1 MNNLRMNPKRSIC
14 RIAAALFLLPLF
26 GSCDKQELPGNAPV
40 PEGMIEVRPA
50 LPALFNALPRD
61 ASEVRS
67 QATRTY
73 APNETTDAD
82 LKENKTIPLPEGSTV
97 WLIAKNEKDNTLV
110 KNSYVVHNSG
120 GEDALS
126 YLIPCTVNEKGE
138 VIDEEGAPLY
148 LKEGTQHLFY
158 AVSPARELDQEKF
171 AQGKVAFQ
179 VKNGAYFY
187 ANDGRYTSTSPEP
200 IKVESTS
207 PESVQRIP
215 LNPMINQTALLR
227 FQIKKGEGVHDL
239 DIQPAG
245 IQLSGLQND
254 SPDEADSK
262 YGTSDGLFWHM
273 SQAEDDEPILLQH
286 GDKTG
291 TYNYYNYTIDAE
303 ERVNI
308 EVPVLP
314 MRSLSKP
321 VIVVFRLKVNG
332 VPTSYEMMLNEKDF
346 KAGYSYGYRGDVSI
360 TAGVTV
366 FTWQYVSWELDVDFP
381 FN

>member
-1 MNNLRMNPKRSIC
+1 MNDLRMNPKRYI
-14 RIAAALFLLPLF
+14 RRKAAALLLLPLF
-26 GSCDKQELPGNAPV
+26 GACDKQELPASDPV
-40 PEGMIEVRPA
+40 PEGMVEVLPA
-50 LPALFNALPRD
+50 LPEQFSALPRK

-73 APNETTDAD
+73 DPNATTNDKLD
-82 LKENKTIPLPEGSTV
+82 KTIPLPDGSTV
-97 WLIAKNEKDNTLV
+97 WLIAKNEQDNTLV
-110 KNSYVVHNSG
+110 KNSYVVRNSSS

-126 YLIPCTVNEKGE
+126 YLVPCTVNARGE
-138 VIDEEGAPLY
+138 VTDEEGAPLY

-158 AVSPARELDQEKF
+158 AVSPARELDPDKF
-171 AQGKVAFQ
+171 AEGKVAFR

-187 ANDGRYTSTSPEP
+187 ANDGRYAKTSPQP
-200 IKVESTS
+200 ITVESTN
-207 PESVQRIP
+207 PEAVQRIP
-215 LNPMINQTALLR
+215 LSPMINQTAELK
-227 FQIKKGEGVHDL
+227 FQIRKGQGVHDL
-239 DIQPAG
+239 DIQPSG

-254 SPDEADSK
+254 SPEAGSI
-262 YGTSDGLFWHM
+262 YGGPDGLDWHM
-273 SQAEDDEPILLQH
+273 SQAEGDEPIKLQH

-291 TYNYYNYTIDAE
+291 SNNYYDYTIDAE
-303 ERVNI
+303 GRVNI

-346 KAGYSYGYRGDVSI
+346 KAGYSYGYRGEVSI

-366 FTWQYVSWELDVDFP
+366 FTWQFVSWEHDVDFP